1 MWLSAIKLAVSAG
14 SKIYANKQKT
24 KMAMSD
30 AQLMHASR
38 MAEGKE
44 AYQGKLLEARQS
56 DWKDEAVLII
66 LSLPIGIL
74 AWAVISE
81 DPTAMDKVKL
91 FFDMF
96 STLPSWFTNLWIL
109 VVASIYGIKGTQIFK
124 NNGGKK
130 VSSVTS
136 KTTHLLTGEGGGSK
150 LDKANKLGIT
160 IVSEE
165 DFLQILEK
173 ENIEIPQF

>member
-14 SKIYANKQKT
+14 SKIYANKQKNEDGNVRST
-24 KMAMSD
+24 TNACVKS
-30 AQLMHASR
+30 

-66 LSLPIGIL
+66 LSLPVLVL
-74 AWAVISE
+74 AWAVVSD

-96 STLPSWFTNLWIL
+96 SQLPSWFTNLWIL
-109 VVASIYGIKGTQIFK
+109 VVASIYGIKGTQIFR
-124 NNGGKK
+124 NGGGKIMSGFVK
-130 VSSVTS
+130 VLGQTFLKALEMSGVSNDIKPLVNLEVISYSSC
-136 KTTHLLTGEGGGSK
+136 
-150 LDKANKLGIT
+150 
-160 IVSEE
+160 
-165 DFLQILEK
+165 F
-173 ENIEIPQF
+173 